1 MEAFASKL
9 AGATEPAKVG
19 KETFLVSKIAVTDQR
34 IFDHVLRE
42 SSGVVS

>member
-19 KETFLVSKIAVTDQR
+19 KETFLVSKNYRDRPAG
-34 IFDHVLRE
+34 FDYVCKG
-42 SSGVVS
+42 SFGVVL